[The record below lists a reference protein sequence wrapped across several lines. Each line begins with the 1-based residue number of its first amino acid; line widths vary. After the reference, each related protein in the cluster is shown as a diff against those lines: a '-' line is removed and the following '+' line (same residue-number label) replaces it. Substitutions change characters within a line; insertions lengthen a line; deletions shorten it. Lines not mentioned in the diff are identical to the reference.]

1 MEVWNALW
9 ISAPASGNNNNK
21 KKKKSVTYRK
31 TYATKI
37 TKCVH
42 LVSFIIADSL

>member
-1 MEVWNALW
+1 MECFMDMGTCL
-9 ISAPASGNNNNK
+9 SGKNIY
-21 KKKKSVTYRK
+21 TLQK
-31 TYATKI
+31 TYATEMT

>member
-1 MEVWNALW
+1 MECFMKW
-9 ISAPASGNNNNK
+9 APAFGKNIYTLQEKNTY
-21 KKKKSVTYRK
+21 VTERN
-31 TYATKI
+31 

>member
-1 MEVWNALW
+1 MEIWNALW
-9 ISAPASGNNNNK
+9 IWAPAFG
-21 KKKKSVTYRK
+21 KSIYTLQK
-31 TYATKI
+31 TYATEMT

>member
-1 MEVWNALW
+1 MEIWNALW
-9 ISAPASGNNNNK
+9 ISAPASGNN
-21 KKKKSVTYRK
+21 KKKSVTYRK